1 MTVGNQIKISDRRI
15 KQNKAQYNLNRKG
28 AKISGFF
35 SNKLDKYEYLIG
47 KSLDYKPDT
56 VEQKRLEC
64 SPFGK
69 IFNKGRKKKTKKK
82 DLKNKK
88 VGWWKRY

>member
-1 MTVGNQIKISDRRI
+1 MTVGNQIKILDRRM
-15 KQNKAQYNLNRKG
+15 KRNKAQYNLDRKG

-35 SNKLDKYEYLIG
+35 SNNLDKYEYLIG
-47 KSLDYKPDT
+47 KSLDYKPDA
-56 VEQKRLEC
+56 VEQKRLEY

-88 VGWWKRY
+88 VG

>member
-1 MTVGNQIKISDRRI
+1 MTVANQIKISDRRI
-15 KQNKAQYNLNRKG
+15 KQNKAQYDLDRKG
-28 AKISGFF
+28 AEISGFF
-35 SNKLDKYEYLIG
+35 SNNLDKYEYLIG
-47 KSLDYKPDT
+47 QSLDYKPDA
-56 VEQKRLEC
+56 VEQKRLKY

-69 IFNKGRKKKTKKK
+69 IFNKGLKKKTKKK